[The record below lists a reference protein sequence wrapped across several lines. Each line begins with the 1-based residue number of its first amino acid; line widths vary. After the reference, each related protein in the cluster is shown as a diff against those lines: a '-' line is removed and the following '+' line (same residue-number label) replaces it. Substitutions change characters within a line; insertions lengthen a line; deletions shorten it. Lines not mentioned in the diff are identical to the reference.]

1 MKGYLKEETVATILE
16 EGNFIAANAAAN
28 EATAS
33 ASQDEKAYTRLCIG
47 VFLGVVAGMAVR
59 QLVLTGTIGGV
70 LLLWGC
76 LTAGKKLKHF
86 YGATVL
92 SSLLLLWNLYQT
104 VSGYIPSL
112 HIGTVTELLRYG
124 FAAAGL
130 LLIVLVH
137 LALMEEDR
145 KEVLRNGCSWVP
157 FLEIGYV
164 LLIVLGFFDGFVILA
179 VKVAV
184 AVFLGWYLYRS
195 SRFAQ

>member
-59 QLVLTGTIGGV
+59 QLVLTGAIGGV

-145 KEVLRNGCSWVP
+145 KEVLLNGCSWVP

-164 LLIVLGFFDGFVILA
+164 LLIVLGFLDGFVILA